1 MVGIAEYA
9 QRTDTANQPVT
20 VKLETGSTT
29 DYFIGFNRA
38 TGANAQND
46 EADNEV
52 TITTSGSNGEGYSQS
67 FLKAHLIKGE
77 SYTIPNFAGNSGQN
91 LVITADDINISTVPA
106 GVATICVAY
115 EGQSCVPVDPTNQPT
130 PPVSYIK

>member
-1 MVGIAEYA
+1 MALISAAIDSNYSNGGGKVRPKSYPYI
-9 QRTDTANQPVT
+9 
-20 VKLETGSTT
+20 

-52 TITTSGSNGEGYSQS
+52 TITTSGNNGEGYSQS

-77 SYTIPNFAGNSGQN
+77 SYTITNFAGTGQN
-91 LVITADDINISTVPA
+91 LVIKADDINIGTVP